1 MLTRGGLPLAALEVG
16 GVVPGVVDADEEQH
30 QSDGRNLKQRDAFVR
45 PCRERRRGQ
54 NGVAD
59 ASMITLKNSPQRL
72 GCTRFASWS
81 IKGVAEDMS
90 QFRFQRSLER
100 FTYTYAPGE
109 VVSTPREIGTQID
122 VVAFAE
128 HKADPCAP
136 AR

>member
-54 NGVAD
+54 NGEAD
-59 ASMITLKNSPQRL
+59 ASMITLKNSPQRP

-81 IKGVAEDMS
+81 IRALRKIC
-90 QFRFQRSLER
+90 RSFVFSE
-100 FTYTYAPGE
+100 A
-109 VVSTPREIGTQID
+109 
-122 VVAFAE
+122 
-128 HKADPCAP
+128 
-136 AR
+136 